1 MKEISKEDVDTK
13 LQPNV
18 STSPDVLPAEPSLAN
33 FHLSRRRVMQ
43 LFLGTAGA
51 AMIDQIPG
59 LSGKAQAS
67 ATTLESNPQ
76 STEEKKELVNS
87 DIFDTGFSSEI
98 FKEIQVGNQVALIAI
113 SPDGEIAVT
122 GIDNPTDFLS
132 LFDPLEIIK
141 SSRFLRDKN
150 GTRYIASQRY
160 RYFGIPAGTSEPSNS
175 YQGKVYYRKDG
186 APVISSRM
194 ESGEESLPAYTNVY
208 AIDGT
213 SLDDNYPDILFPH
226 ELDPEVVEL
235 RQEIQKL
242 RREMESTY
250 GISIHDQVTNHV
262 VGRTFTEEGD
272 AEEQY
277 FTPVDSPY
285 FHVDPDLGYP
295 EEITLDHLRLIA
307 AEFEKYA
314 FQGDTQNASQFF
326 KAINFQHLR
335 LIYPG
340 ETDQE
345 GHYYRW
351 GGDANSS
358 TQILHILISQEEEYT
373 KFVAHH
379 EIAHFVDDKTVL
391 AEFLKYIS
399 HNTGNNY
406 DTDNFTFDEESRD
419 DGFLRDYQHASE
431 FEDVADTVG
440 YLLSSKDTF
449 REILANSLLSEAIRI
464 KAQVVIYA
472 LYTLSDGHFGAD
484 FFANLSELP
493 KEDLE
498 LVYDFSALQDL
509 KEMKTWW
516 VKKALYYNSVETL
529 DTFKQKYPMYESG
542 VIITE
547 EEIGEANG

>member
-13 LQPNV
+13 LLSNF
-18 STSPDVLPAEPSLAN
+18 STSPDVLPSEPSPAN
-33 FHLSRRRVMQ
+33 FHLTRRRVLQ
-43 LFLGTAGA
+43 LLLGSAGA
-51 AMIDQIPG
+51 AMIDQISG

-67 ATTLESNPQ
+67 ETTIESTPK

-98 FKEIQVGNQVALIAI
+98 FKEIKVGNEVAQIAI

-122 GIDNPTDFLS
+122 GINNPTDFLS
-132 LFDPLEIIK
+132 LFDQLDIKK
-141 SSRFLRDKN
+141 SSRILKDKN
-150 GTRYIASQRY
+150 GTRYITSQRY
-160 RYFGIPAGTSEPSNS
+160 RYFGIPADTSESSNS
-175 YQGKVYYRKDG
+175 YQGRVYYGRDG

-194 ESGEESLPAYTNVY
+194 ESGEESLPHYTHVY

-277 FTPVDSPY
+277 YTPVDSPY
-285 FHVDPDLGYP
+285 FHIDPNLGYP
-295 EEITLDHLRLIA
+295 EEITLERMKLV
-307 AEFEKYA
+307 AEELEKYA

-326 KAINFQHLR
+326 KTIEFQHLR

-340 ETDQE
+340 EKDQE
-345 GHYYRW
+345 GHSYGW

-358 TQILHILISQEEEYT
+358 TQIMHVLISQEEEYL
-373 KFVAHH
+373 KFVVHH
-379 EIAHFVDDKTVL
+379 EIAHFVDDDTVL

-406 DTDNFTFDEESRD
+406 DNDNFMFDEESRD
-419 DGFLRDYQHASE
+419 NGFLRDYQHASE
-431 FEDVADTVG
+431 FEDVADTFG

-472 LYTLSDGHFGAD
+472 LYTLSGGHFGAD

-509 KEMKTWW
+509 KDMKTWW
-516 VKKALYYNSVETL
+516 EKQALYYDQVETL
-529 DTFKQKYPMYESG
+529 DAFKQKYPMYESG